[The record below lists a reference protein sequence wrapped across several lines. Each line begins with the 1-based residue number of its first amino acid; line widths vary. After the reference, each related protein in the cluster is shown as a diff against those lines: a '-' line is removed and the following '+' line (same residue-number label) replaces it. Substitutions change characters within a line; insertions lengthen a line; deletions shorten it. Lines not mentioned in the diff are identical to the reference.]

1 MIIPPFPRVSAA
13 VDVMR
18 TRSMRI
24 ASALL
29 LSSCL
34 LLPVT
39 NTVAEEPPAI
49 RRSGVLAEV
58 GALWFGNPDEKH
70 APTLFRKVGRGA
82 FGAAWP
88 LLADEAMVGC
98 NLDRPGHTVI
108 LLVADQPWALNG
120 QTSDWVSEN
129 MAKVIVGGEKKWV
142 HSGRVPDNWRA
153 PVPDLEGAY
162 MSLTPLLEV
171 ARRMGCLAGQQK
183 QGY

>member
-1 MIIPPFPRVSAA
+1 MIIPLLGRHSAA
-13 VDVMR
+13 ITMMR
-18 TRSMRI
+18 SASMRI
-24 ASALL
+24 AAALL
-29 LSSCL
+29 LPWCL
-34 LLPVT
+34 PLPVT
-39 NTVAEEPPAI
+39 RAAAEEQPAI

-58 GALWFGNPDEKH
+58 GALWFGNPEAEE

-82 FGAAWP
+82 FGATWP

-108 LLVADQPWALNG
+108 LVVAGQPWALNG

-129 MAKVIVGGEKKWV
+129 MAKLTVAGEKHWI